1 MPAPKLHWD
10 SAEVSGGVLTV
21 PVDSD
26 RPQGWDGVFERTVT
40 LLGSGQW
47 DEVKLKS
54 GKVRVKGVQPGVE
67 ETLHHFL
74 EGVVQE
80 ANAVAGTDEEDD
92 GDDPASDEDEDPEE
106 GDGDAQ
112 LTARFR
118 QFAEPGETA
127 DEDSDTA

>member
-10 SAEVSGGVLTV
+10 NAEVSDGVLTV
-21 PVDSD
+21 PVDGD
-26 RPQGWDGVFERTVT
+26 RPKGWDGVFERTVT

-80 ANAVAGTDEEDD
+80 ANAVAGTDEEDEGDGRTSDDD
-92 GDDPASDEDEDPEE
+92 GDPED

-118 QFAEPGETA
+118 QFAGPDAST
-127 DEDSDTA
+127 DKDSDTA

>member
-1 MPAPKLHWD
+1 MASAKLHWD
-10 SAEVSGGVLTV
+10 GAEVSDGVLTV
-21 PVDSD
+21 PLDGD
-26 RPQGWDGVFERTVT
+26 RPEGWDGVFERTVT

-54 GKVRVKGVQPGVE
+54 GKVRVKGVQAGVE

-80 ANAVAGTDEEDD
+80 ANAVAGAEADEADEADDRGSDADEGAD
-92 GDDPASDEDEDPEE
+92 GDSE
-106 GDGDAQ
+106 

-118 QFAEPGETA
+118 EFAGPDTTA
-127 DEDSDTA
+127 DGNPDNA